1 MGQAD
6 FWNDTGK
13 AQATVAQLK
22 TLNTL
27 LKPLE
32 ESLAVGRDLEA
43 LEELA
48 REDISLEGELKQE
61 ADRLEKLVDSL
72 ELASL
77 LSGPHDSSDALVS
90 IHARDGGTDANDWA
104 EMMLRMYSAWAG
116 KHDYTIELLDRQDDD
131 VAGIQS
137 ATVAIRGPWAYGY
150 LKGEMG
156 IHRLVRISPFNS
168 EGKRQTSFAA
178 VDVSPEIAD
187 DDTEVEI
194 RDEDIREDVF
204 RASGAGGLR
213 GRPRGLPAQKGVEEA
228 VEVAVE
234 HALEVAHIVP
244 RSLVFDPLVGVQKV
258 VADLRTKPGLGLL
271 LVASQLIGLPLLF
284 LETGD
289 PGPQHLDCRGP
300 ILVLAPLALTLHH
313 DPGRKV
319 GEPDGT
325 GGLVDVLA
333 AGTAGPEDVL
343 ADVLVAEFHLRVVVG
358 DFGRDVDRGK
368 ARLPLPFGIE
378 RTDPDQPMD
387 AHLSFE
393 IAVGPRASNRD
404 RGTLNARHRVI
415 LAIEQFDGVVVLAG
429 PGRVHPQHHLGPII
443 GIGAAVPGMDRDE
456 RVARIVRT
464 GEERREFQTIDELF
478 KPAGLLGKLAL
489 QRDVLAGEF
498 FHGFEVAA
506 DAQRLFEWL
515 EQRVEGFQLCDGG
528 LCLAGVVPEVC
539 LAHRVFQP
547 GRRCLA
553 SLPVKGSPAAAAV
566 GPGWF
571 RRG

>member
-1 MGQAD
+1 MGQAE

-204 RASGAGGLR
+204 RASGAGGQHVNKTSSAIRLTHFPTGIVVQCQSERSQHKNRATAIKMLR
-213 GRPRGLPAQKGVEEA
+213 ARIARMQEEKREA
-228 VEVAVE
+228 DQLARYKLQPKTGFGSQIRNYFLHPDQRVKDQRTGHYVGNFQSV
-234 HALEVAHIVP
+234 LDGN
-244 RSLVFDPLVGVQKV
+244 LDGFFD
-258 VADLRTKPGLGLL
+258 AFLRWK
-271 LVASQLIGLPLLF
+271 ASGSA
-284 LETGD
+284 
-289 PGPQHLDCRGP
+289 PQ
-300 ILVLAPLALTLHH
+300 
-313 DPGRKV
+313 
-319 GEPDGT
+319 
-325 GGLVDVLA
+325 A
-333 AGTAGPEDVL
+333 AGD
-343 ADVLVAEFHLRVVVG
+343 D
-358 DFGRDVDRGK
+358 
-368 ARLPLPFGIE
+368 
-378 RTDPDQPMD
+378 
-387 AHLSFE
+387 S
-393 IAVGPRASNRD
+393 
-404 RGTLNARHRVI
+404 
-415 LAIEQFDGVVVLAG
+415 
-429 PGRVHPQHHLGPII
+429 
-443 GIGAAVPGMDRDE
+443 
-456 RVARIVRT
+456 
-464 GEERREFQTIDELF
+464 
-478 KPAGLLGKLAL
+478 
-489 QRDVLAGEF
+489 
-498 FHGFEVAA
+498 
-506 DAQRLFEWL
+506 
-515 EQRVEGFQLCDGG
+515 
-528 LCLAGVVPEVC
+528 
-539 LAHRVFQP
+539 
-547 GRRCLA
+547 
-553 SLPVKGSPAAAAV
+553 
-566 GPGWF
+566 
-571 RRG
+571 

>member
-6 FWNDTGK
+6 FWNDTSK

-32 ESLAVGRDLEA
+32 EALAVGSDLEA

-61 ADRLEKLVDSL
+61 TDRLEKLVDSL

-204 RASGAGGLR
+204 RASGAGGQHVNKTSSAIRLTHFPTGIVVQCQSERSQHKNRATAIKMLR
-213 GRPRGLPAQKGVEEA
+213 ARMARMQEEKREA
-228 VEVAVE
+228 DQLARYKLQPKTGFGSQIRNYFLHPDQRVKDQRTGHYVGNFQSV
-234 HALEVAHIVP
+234 LDGN
-244 RSLVFDPLVGVQKV
+244 LDGFFD
-258 VADLRTKPGLGLL
+258 AFLRWK
-271 LVASQLIGLPLLF
+271 ASGSA
-284 LETGD
+284 
-289 PGPQHLDCRGP
+289 PQ
-300 ILVLAPLALTLHH
+300 
-313 DPGRKV
+313 
-319 GEPDGT
+319 
-325 GGLVDVLA
+325 A
-333 AGTAGPEDVL
+333 AGD
-343 ADVLVAEFHLRVVVG
+343 D
-358 DFGRDVDRGK
+358 
-368 ARLPLPFGIE
+368 
-378 RTDPDQPMD
+378 
-387 AHLSFE
+387 S
-393 IAVGPRASNRD
+393 
-404 RGTLNARHRVI
+404 
-415 LAIEQFDGVVVLAG
+415 
-429 PGRVHPQHHLGPII
+429 
-443 GIGAAVPGMDRDE
+443 
-456 RVARIVRT
+456 
-464 GEERREFQTIDELF
+464 
-478 KPAGLLGKLAL
+478 
-489 QRDVLAGEF
+489 
-498 FHGFEVAA
+498 
-506 DAQRLFEWL
+506 
-515 EQRVEGFQLCDGG
+515 
-528 LCLAGVVPEVC
+528 
-539 LAHRVFQP
+539 
-547 GRRCLA
+547 
-553 SLPVKGSPAAAAV
+553 
-566 GPGWF
+566 
-571 RRG
+571 